1 MPAAVQSAGVVT
13 TILAVGKILLS
24 PAVRLPGP
32 VKVKLEFAPVNPKVG
47 DSPLSSPILP
57 SVVSVS
63 VICTLLTTELLLK
76 LAVTVVA
83 LEKVLAIVA
92 EPVSFQV
99 GPSLETPRVTL

>member
-1 MPAAVQSAGVVT
+1 MPAAVQSAGVATAIV
-13 TILAVGKILLS
+13 AVGKVLLS

-32 VKVKLEFAPVNPKVG
+32 LKVKLELALVNPKVG
-47 DSPLSSPILP
+47 DSPLSSPILL
-57 SVVSVS
+57 SVMSES
-63 VICTLLTTELLLK
+63 STRLLLTTELLLK

-99 GPSLETPRVTL
+99 GPALETPRVTL

>member
-13 TILAVGKILLS
+13 AIVAVGKILLS

-76 LAVTVVA
+76 LAVTVA
-83 LEKVLAIVA
+83 LVKVLAIVA

-99 GPSLETPRVTL
+99 GPGLETPRVTL